1 MDDPRSSADRDL
13 EQARAALDRGEMHHA
28 ADHLAGAIAQAP
40 TLPETHELLSRLA
53 ARSGGGLELFPLGQ
67 HAFVGTVVARAHLLA
82 AAGRP
87 EDGLPLLAAASGH
100 TPGMDWAGV
109 PWVSEPS
116 LGARIDPD
124 MLARLVMRLCT
135 AVGDPAAEQDRAT
148 LLPYLTVVRH
158 AIAAQPAHHLLLG
171 SGSALARRIGDAA
184 LAVDWAARGVRA
196 RPSKLG
202 EIWLGYAYRS
212 AGRLPD
218 ALDALR
224 RAVAHDP
231 DDLSVYADIAG
242 TLAAQDRL
250 DEALEWV
257 DRALARDPDF
267 DCAVH
272 TGHRLRYQADGDVAH
287 LIRLADFQR
296 YHPDDTHEHTD
307 LAECC
312 QDVPWLS
319 QVPAA
324 PDSGPDPRR
333 RFPTASR
340 PPAPR
345 PSTGHPTVPRHAVP
359 QPSATAV
366 QRLQRVAHPL
376 WPHPPAA
383 YDAAVGLLLVE
394 PQELLALIAH
404 PPAAPDTEVG
414 RALATH
420 DPARWTRCVYV
431 WACLGLLHH
440 DVDEPWAGSRRR
452 RLLVELAAGGTDA
465 ITEAALFALVTY
477 AWVEPAARPDVA
489 DLVGRTLAEVVA
501 TPAAEPTGIAWSVA
515 QLALVTPALGPAAQ
529 ELATAVVRV
538 EEGRVIAA
546 IPRQRSR
553 RTGRRLWGWLAGR
566 LTRSRR

>member
-1 MDDPRSSADRDL
+1 MEDPRRSADSDL

-109 PWVSEPS
+109 PWVAEPS
-116 LGARIDPD
+116 LGARLDPD
-124 MLARLVMRLCT
+124 TLARMVMRLCT
-135 AVGDPAAEQDRAT
+135 AVGDPAPEQDRGA

-171 SGSALARRIGDAA
+171 AGSALARRIGDAT

-196 RPSKLG
+196 QPSKLG

-212 AGRLPD
+212 AGRLPE

-224 RAVAHDP
+224 RAVGHDP

-250 DEALEWV
+250 DEALTWV
-257 DRALARDPDF
+257 DRALARDPEF

-287 LIRLADFQR
+287 LVRLADFQR

-319 QVPAA
+319 RVPAA
-324 PDSGPDPRR
+324 PDSDPDPRR
-333 RFPTASR
+333 RFPTLAR

-345 PSTGHPTVPRHAVP
+345 PSTGYPTVARPDVAP
-359 QPSATAV
+359 PSASAV

-383 YDAAVGLLLVE
+383 YDTAVGLLLVE

-414 RALATH
+414 RALAAH

-440 DVDEPWAGSRRR
+440 DADEPWPGSRRR
-452 RLLVELAAGGTDA
+452 RLLVELAAGGVDA

-477 AWVEPAARPDVA
+477 AWVEPAARADVA

-501 TPAAEPTGIAWSVA
+501 TPAAELTGIAWSVA
-515 QLALVTPALGPAAQ
+515 QLALVTPDLSPAAQ
-529 ELATAVVRV
+529 ELAAAVVRV
-538 EEGRVIAA
+538 EEGRAVAA
-546 IPRQRSR
+546 IPRQRDR
-553 RTGRRLWGWLAGR
+553 RAGRRLVGWLVRR
-566 LTRSRR
+566 LTRPRR